1 MTEVPIAITLAPAHR
16 TPAGVSAASKLLEE
30 LDIHVTVVGAAT
42 ISARVDPGAFKAV
55 FGVEPQTMPARPP
68 SGRDFG
74 APAGFASE
82 VDLRIPPKLQGIA
95 ERINVQAPATRV

>member
-1 MTEVPIAITLAPAHR
+1 MAQVPIAITLAAAHR

-30 LDIHVTVVGAAT
+30 LGIHVTVKGAAT
-42 ISARVDPGAFKAV
+42 ISARVDPEAFKDL
-55 FGVEPQTMPARPP
+55 FGLEPRPVGARPP

-82 VDLRIPPKLQGIA
+82 ADLRIPQRLQGIV
-95 ERINVQAPATRV
+95 ERINVQAPATRL